1 MNSRRRVQVFR
12 TAIGFSNASDCLYEV
27 SAADGRY
34 LVIHSIET
42 EINGKTRCRH
52 GKPAKRA
59 IFVEQIQIITE

>member
-27 SAADGRY
+27 SAVSGRY

-42 EINGKTRCRH
+42 EINV
-52 GKPAKRA
+52 KPAAGMENRQNVL
-59 IFVEQIQIITE
+59 FL